1 MPDSTVIVLIS
12 VGLVLLLGIPL
23 YGTIIYNGFVT
34 LRNDIRRSRSN
45 IDVLLKQRHDEIP
58 NLVAVCRGFMEHEKE
73 VLEKVVR
80 ARSLF
85 APGEDVQH
93 TSAAD
98 LLLSKAIGKLFAV
111 AENYPSLKT
120 NESFLRLQRRITQI
134 ENEIADRREL
144 YNDCVNNF
152 NIRREQIPDV
162 FIAGLTG
169 LKEHPMWSMSEA
181 ERNLDVRRLV
191 KELNL

>member
-1 MPDSTVIVLIS
+1 MPYYTLIALIAF
-12 VGLVLLLGIPL
+12 GLMLLLGLPL
-23 YGTIIYNGFVT
+23 YGSIIYNGFVT

-58 NLVAVCRGFMEHEKE
+58 NLVAVCRGFMEHEQE

-80 ARSLF
+80 ARSLYT
-85 APGEDVQH
+85 PGEDVQH

-98 LLLSKAIGKLFAV
+98 LLLTKALGNLFAV

-120 NESFLRLQRRITQI
+120 NESFLKLQQRITQI

-144 YNDCVNNF
+144 FNDCVNNF

-162 FIAGLTG
+162 FIASLTG
-169 LKEHPMWSMSEA
+169 LKEHPMWRMSDA
-181 ERNLDVRRLV
+181 ERSLDVRRLV